1 MTTGQYHL
9 RKRVVWRE
17 SFDNVTA
24 IWNDNNV
31 TLGYLI
37 TIRTYGTW
45 LPGDE
50 RGSID
55 RYHNIY
61 RSPRVAPNKILEQQ
75 HRKKLKSEPLILNRI
90 QRRAVEDAIREVCD
104 HRGWLLRTINV
115 RTNHAH
121 TVVSTGDRN
130 PERALN
136 AFKAYGTRKLRERSL
151 WQFSHSPWADK
162 GSERWLWTEESI
174 WYACDYV
181 INGQGHDLRDFD
193 NWNEDP
199 GKKYDEE

>member
-1 MTTGQYHL
+1 M
-9 RKRVVWRE
+9 
-17 SFDNVTA
+17 TA
-24 IWNDNNV
+24 IWNDNDV
-31 TLGYLI
+31 PLGYLI

-55 RYHNIY
+55 RYHNTY
-61 RSPRVAPNKILEQQ
+61 RGPRVDANAVLEEQ
-75 HRKKLKSEPLILNRI
+75 HRKKLKSEPLILNGI
-90 QRRAVEDAIREVCD
+90 QRTAVEDAIREVCD
-104 HRGWLLRTINV
+104 HRSWPLRAINV
-115 RTNHAH
+115 RTNHCH
-121 TVVSTGDRN
+121 TVVTTGDRN

-136 AFKAYGTRKLRERSL
+136 AFKAYATRKLRERNL
-151 WQFSHSPWADK
+151 WNHAHSPWADK

-193 NWNEDP
+193 EW
-199 GKKYDEE
+199 GKNREKRGTE